1 MLKTLENRGS
11 LRALY
16 QTMALIRAVETS
28 LLDLFGKGKLRGTVH
43 TCIGQEAIA
52 AGVVAALD
60 LERDILCSNHRGHG
74 HYLAYCG
81 DARGLIAEIMGLAE
95 GVCR

>member
-1 MLKTLENRGS
+1 MQKSLSTRGS

-16 QTMALIRAVETS
+16 ETMALIRAVETS

-43 TCIGQEAIA
+43 TGIGQEAIA

-60 LERDILCSNHRGHG
+60 LDRDVICSNHRGHG

-81 DARGLIAEIMGLAE
+81 DARGLLAQIMSRPD
-95 GVCR
+95 GV